1 MMPDF
6 GDNNKTYFQVTD
18 ITDNFKGVLKGL

>member
-1 MMPDF
+1 MPDF
-6 GDNNKTYFQVTD
+6 VENNKTYFQVTD